1 MYRDASAGFTLI
13 EMLVVVMIVAI
24 LSAIAWPSYMD
35 YLRRGRIAE
44 ATGKLAGMRI
54 ALEQYYQD
62 NLNYGSTASACGV
75 PAPSGLYFSF
85 SCNWGAGAS
94 NQGYLITATGTA
106 GNMSGF
112 VYTIDHNGNRATT
125 GLPSGWGSLQTG
137 CWVLS
142 KGGGC

>member
-13 EMLVVVMIVAI
+13 EMLAVVMIVAI
-24 LSAIAWPSYMD
+24 LSAIAWPSYTD

-44 ATGKLAGMRI
+44 ATGKLAAMRI

-62 NLNYGSTASACGV
+62 NLNYGSTATACGV

-112 VYTIDHNGNRATT
+112 AYTIDQNGNRATT
-125 GLPSGWGSLQTG
+125 GLPPGWGSLQTG
-137 CWVLS
+137 CWVLK
-142 KGGGC
+142 KGSGC